1 MKFKVQLLLL
11 CGMLFVAAAHSRDTE
26 MVRKK
31 CIEFGFKDKTTDHES
46 CVKNFLASLGS
57 GTPSQKRPSGV
68 RDGAPPASFPT
79 TQVLPVATAAEVS
92 TGTSI
97 GIVVFTPSGPSWVE
111 VTDANGTVLLRQ
123 LLAAGD
129 VVGVSGALP
138 LSAVVG
144 RADVTKVQ
152 IRGKLIDLLPI
163 ANDNVARFV
172 VN

>member
-1 MKFKVQLLLL
+1 MTFKVQLLLL

-31 CIEFGFKDKTTDHES
+31 CVEFGFKDKTTYHES
-46 CVKNFLASLGS
+46 CVKNFLASLGR
-57 GTPSQKRPSGV
+57 GTPSQKRPTGG
-68 RDGAPPASFPT
+68 RDDAPPASLTT
-79 TQVLPVATAAEVS
+79 TQVLPAATAAEVS

-97 GIVVFTPSGPSWVE
+97 GIVVFTPSDPSWVE
-111 VTDANGTVLLRQ
+111 VTDTNGTVLLRRM
-123 LLAAGD
+123 LAAGE

-144 RADVTKVQ
+144 RADVTTVQ
-152 IRGKLIDLLPI
+152 IRGKLLDLLPI
-163 ANDNVARFV
+163 ARDNVARFV